1 MHHEAVI
8 QLALPAGEAEAF
20 CDSLSEALRLAQSG
34 RVLRGYEALI
44 EAQQRAQ
51 ERCSTPASGSTKLAG
66 CYGDALTDYREVF
79 GIPLN

>member
-1 MHHEAVI
+1 MLHEAII

-20 CDSLSEALRLAQSG
+20 SESLSEALRLAQSG

-44 EAQQRAQ
+44 EAQQRAL
-51 ERCSTPASGSTKLAG
+51 ERCRPSPSGSAKLAG

-79 GIPLN
+79 GITLN

>member
-8 QLALPAGEAEAF
+8 QLALPTGEAEAF

-34 RVLRGYEALI
+34 KVLRGYEALI
-44 EAQQRAQ
+44 EAQQRAMA
-51 ERCSTPASGSTKLAG
+51 RCSTPASGRAKLAG